1 MSSCYLPTSNTGP
14 LWGRAPVHDLLSAK
28 YTQPLPKVDS
38 PKVLT
43 ALSSKSRDVVISTC
57 KPVNSQLTAKST
69 RPALSF
75 PSFPP
80 RATGLLDTWFSSQV
94 TIGNMLNKDFTS
106 IWSKSWLFSLQ
117 CRFLCQPNRSLWK
130 SFILHFVAAC
140 PTSDLHHFASKSG
153 LGSAAI
159 TTTPKSQWLKAIKV
173 YLLLDYMTLHGG
185 WGWEETLFQH
195 FPPLWTHAG
204 AGFIF
209 LLLLCAKDIL
219 CLISLKPHNDYSC
232 FSEEDI
238 EAYRY

>member
-43 ALSSKSRDVVISTC
+43 ALSSKSRDVVISIC

-106 IWSKSWLFSLQ
+106 IWWKSWLFQPSVSVSLPAQ
-117 CRFLCQPNRSLWK
+117 QISVKVIHFTFCGSMPHFRSPSLCQ
-130 SFILHFVAAC
+130 
-140 PTSDLHHFASKSG
+140 
-153 LGSAAI
+153 
-159 TTTPKSQWLKAIKV
+159 
-173 YLLLDYMTLHGG
+173 
-185 WGWEETLFQH
+185 
-195 FPPLWTHAG
+195 
-204 AGFIF
+204 
-209 LLLLCAKDIL
+209 
-219 CLISLKPHNDYSC
+219 
-232 FSEEDI
+232 
-238 EAYRY
+238 